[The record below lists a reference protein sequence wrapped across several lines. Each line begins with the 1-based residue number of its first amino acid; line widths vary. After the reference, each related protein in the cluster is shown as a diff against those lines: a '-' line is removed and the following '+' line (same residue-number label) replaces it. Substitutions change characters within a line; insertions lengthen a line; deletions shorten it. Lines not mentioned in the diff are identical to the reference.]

1 MTETPKPV
9 LEMQNISKTFG
20 LIKALS
26 DVSLTAYGGEVH
38 ALMGENGAGKSTLMK
53 ILSGAYVPDKG
64 GSILVGGELLPQGK
78 PKLAKAMGV
87 AVIYQ
92 ELSLAPNLTVAENIF
107 LGNERSRKGIV
118 NRGEM
123 RSQTQPILDRLGVD
137 FKPSTV
143 VGTLSLG
150 ERQLVEI
157 ARALSSKARI
167 IVMDEPTTSLSSR
180 ETERLFDVIAAL
192 KADNIAVIYISHRME
207 EVYRL
212 SDRCSVL
219 RDGKYIGTLDRD
231 ELSAERLISMMVGR
245 ELSSFYT
252 KDHKADLDDA
262 EVVLQVENIS
272 DGHKVKN
279 CSFTVRKG
287 EVLGI
292 AGLVGSGRTELARLI
307 YGADKATSGK
317 VMLNGENVTPKS
329 PSAALKEGI
338 VYLTEDRKQ
347 LGLFLDMTIADNINM
362 CVMSED
368 AGPGGVRNFKSARSR
383 ANEQFKGLAIRAQ
396 SPFVNV
402 GSLSGGNQ
410 QKVLLG
416 RLLEVKPKVII
427 LDEPTRGVDVGAK
440 SEIYRLIDMLA
451 RQGLAV
457 VMISSELPEIIN
469 VADRALVMR
478 EGEIAGEVISRP
490 GQPIAQEAIMRLS
503 TGSKQAA

>member
-1 MTETPKPV
+1 MNDTARPV
-9 LEMQNISKTFG
+9 LEMADISKTFG
-20 LIKALS
+20 TVRALE
-26 DVSLTAYGGEVH
+26 DVAITAHGGEVH

-53 ILSGAYVPDKG
+53 ILSGAYTPDRG
-64 GSILVGGELLPQGK
+64 GTILVGGK
-78 PKLAKAMGV
+78 PVPEGNPKAAKAMGV

-107 LGNERSRKGIV
+107 LGNERARSGIV
-118 NRGEM
+118 NRAEM
-123 RSQTQPILDRLGVD
+123 RSRTAPLLKRLGVD
-137 FKPSTV
+137 FSPSTV
-143 VGTLSLG
+143 VGSLSLG

-157 ARALSSKARI
+157 ARAMSTNARI

-192 KADNIAVIYISHRME
+192 KADGIAIIYISHRME

-212 SDRCSVL
+212 ADRCSVL

-245 ELSSFYT
+245 DLSTFY
-252 KDHKADLDDA
+252 KKAHVERDETA
-262 EVVLQVENIS
+262 ETVLEVRNMS
-272 DGHKVKN
+272 AGRKVRD
-279 CSFTVRKG
+279 CSFSVRRG
-287 EVLGI
+287 EVLGVS
-292 AGLVGSGRTELARLI
+292 GLVGSGRTELARLI
-307 YGADKATSGK
+307 YGADRATSGT
-317 VMLNGENVTPKS
+317 VLLEGREVTPQS
-329 PSAALKEGI
+329 PSAALDAGI

-347 LGLFLDMTIADNINM
+347 LGLFLDMTIADNINI
-362 CVMSED
+362 CVMGED
-368 AGPGGVRNFKSARSR
+368 SGPAGTRNFKAARKR
-383 ANEQFKGLAIRAQ
+383 ARAEFEKLSIRAP

-440 SEIYRLIDMLA
+440 SEIYRLIDELA

-469 VADRALVMR
+469 VADRVIVMR
-478 EGEIAGEVISRP
+478 EGEIAGEVKSSDGAAIE
-490 GQPIAQEAIMRLS
+490 QEAIMRLS
-503 TGSKQAA
+503 TGTGAAA

>member
-1 MTETPKPV
+1 MTDAGKPV
-9 LEMQNISKTFG
+9 LDMQNISKTFG
-20 LIKALS
+20 PVKALT

-38 ALMGENGAGKSTLMK
+38 ALMGENGAGKSTLTK
-53 ILSGAYVPDKG
+53 ILSGAYVPDRG
-64 GSILVGGELLPQGK
+64 GTILVGGEPLPHGR
-78 PKLAKAMGV
+78 PKAAKAMGV

-92 ELSLAPNLTVAENIF
+92 ELSLAPNLSVAENIF
-107 LGNERSRKGIV
+107 LGNERSSRGIV
-118 NRGEM
+118 NRSQM

-137 FKPSTV
+137 FSPSTI

-157 ARALSSKARI
+157 ARALSANARI
-167 IVMDEPTTSLSSR
+167 IVMDEPTTSLTSR
-180 ETERLFDVIAAL
+180 ETERLFEVIAAL

-207 EVYRL
+207 EVYRI

-219 RDGKYIGTLDRD
+219 RDGKYIGTLARE

-252 KDHKADLDDA
+252 KEHRSDLEDA
-262 EVVLQVENIS
+262 EVVLDVTDVS
-272 DGHKVKN
+272 DGRKVKN
-279 CSFTVRKG
+279 CSFSVRRG

-292 AGLVGSGRTELARLI
+292 SGLVGSGRTELARLI
-307 YGADKATSGK
+307 YGADRAVSGK
-317 VMLNGENVTPKS
+317 VVLNGRDVTPKS
-329 PSAALKEGI
+329 PSAALAEGI

-362 CVMSED
+362 CVMAHDSGF
-368 AGPGGVRNFKSARSR
+368 AGIRNFKTARSR
-383 ANEQFKGLAIRAQ
+383 ADTEIDTLSIRAQ
-396 SPFVNV
+396 SPFVDV

-457 VMISSELPEIIN
+457 VMISSELQEIIN

-478 EGEIAGEVISRP
+478 EGEIAGEVTSRP
-490 GQPIAQEAIMRLS
+490 GKPIEQEAIMRLS
-503 TGSKQAA
+503 TGAKTAA